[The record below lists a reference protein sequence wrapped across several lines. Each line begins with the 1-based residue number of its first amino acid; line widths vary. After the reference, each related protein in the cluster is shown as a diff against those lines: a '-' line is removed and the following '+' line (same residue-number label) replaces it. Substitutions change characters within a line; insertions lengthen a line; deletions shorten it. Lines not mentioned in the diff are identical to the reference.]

1 MFDSAQ
7 VCEIMKHI
15 EDISDDTVKLYVA
28 GGYLRDTMN
37 GLPPKDVDIMVVP
50 NKGESVDAWDMSG
63 ILGCTEFHVRKEWL
77 EECQYMSDMQKRGV
91 VGLIMG
97 EYNGVEVQFILY
109 DDYMTQE
116 QVTHDMDI
124 NICQIT
130 MDSDSNVVESDN
142 FVAGFANNE
151 ITLHHEYSEKR
162 KQSRIDRMVAKY
174 PTFTYAER

>member
-1 MFDSAQ
+1 
-7 VCEIMKHI
+7 
-15 EDISDDTVKLYVA
+15 
-28 GGYLRDTMN
+28 
-37 GLPPKDVDIMVVP
+37 
-50 NKGESVDAWDMSG
+50 
-63 ILGCTEFHVRKEWL
+63 
-77 EECQYMSDMQKRGV
+77 MQKRGV

-97 EYNGVEVQFILY
+97 EYNGVEVQFIIY

-142 FVAGFANNE
+142 FVAGFANSE